1 MPITI
6 QITPGSP
13 LPIYQQIVMQVRQA
27 LATGTLKAGEMLPS
41 VRALAEELVINPNTV
56 AKAYNTLSHEGLVES
71 LAGRGLM
78 IAERRNV
85 FTKEEILRRVDPLIT
100 QLASEAIASQIPFE
114 ELVSLIEKKLQS
126 QGSAAPHGARNTPHD
141 GESS

>member
-1 MPITI
+1 MAITI

-27 LATGTLKAGEMLPS
+27 VATGGLKPGDMLPS

-56 AKAYNTLSHEGLVES
+56 AKAYSELSHEGLVES

-78 IAERRNV
+78 IAARRNV
-85 FTKEEILRRVDPLIT
+85 FTKTERLRRVDPLIT
-100 QLASEAIASQIPFE
+100 QLVHEAIASDLDIDD
-114 ELVSLIEKKLQS
+114 LHAALEKKLKS
-126 QGSAAPHGARNTPHD
+126 LSTPAGHD
-141 GESS
+141 SRRTPQNGDPS

>member
-1 MPITI
+1 MPIII

-27 LATGTLKAGEMLPS
+27 VATGAIKTGEMLPS

-56 AKAYNTLSHEGLVES
+56 AKAYNELSHEGLVEP

-78 IAERRNV
+78 ISARRNV
-85 FTKEEILRRVDPLIT
+85 FTRAERLRRIDPLVT
-100 QLASEAIASQIPFE
+100 QLVHEALASEISLE
-114 ELVSLIEKKLQS
+114 ELQDVIAKKIKALGVAS
-126 QGSAAPHGARNTPHD
+126 
-141 GESS
+141 